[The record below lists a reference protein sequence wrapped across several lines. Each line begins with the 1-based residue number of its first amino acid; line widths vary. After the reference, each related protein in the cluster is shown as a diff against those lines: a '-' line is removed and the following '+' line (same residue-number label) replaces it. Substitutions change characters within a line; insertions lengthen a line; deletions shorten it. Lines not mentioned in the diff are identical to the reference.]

1 MRAAICALI
10 FVGSLPGFACGVG
23 LRDEPLLGDAVQ
35 LLDGLAWQATD
46 NATVIPAT
54 VPGDLV
60 TDLQRAGKIGDPLYE
75 RNFKSLNWEAEWQ
88 YSVSFETA
96 SALAPASGGARWLVL
111 DSVKMGAW
119 VWFNGAFLGAVNDQF
134 LRWTF
139 DVSGLLKAPGAGE
152 NVLAVTF
159 ALSNNSLND
168 QSRWTACSGAWD
180 WSMYTSSFNS
190 LGSHTFTKGIVRSA
204 YVVAVGAAAV
214 EHLQTRVYYDG
225 AYPTAPL
232 TDASAGPWRVVARV
246 HLLAPAAASGT
257 VQVSGAWSGASASAP
272 ATLVA
277 GNNTVE
283 LTLTVPAGAVRLW
296 WPNELGEQV
305 RYNVTATWTPAA
317 GPSLSTYRAIGFR
330 SFVLVTGNDTDPS
343 TLAGKDGSDSFTMR
357 FKINGANIW
366 SRGANLIPMDEMEGR
381 LSVDA
386 HVAML
391 RSAAAAHFNTLRVWG
406 GGSYYNDVVY
416 DTADELGLMMYHDTM
431 YGEVRA
437 LSRASAF
444 SRRMPPSRHVPAPL
458 LLFAALVWRQQR
470 RPHAKRHARRRDAL
484 PAAPFVSPPEHRHA
498 RRVQRV
504 LRQRLVVLLCA
515 ADNCGR
521 RPVAAAVARVPVC
534 GL

>member
-1 MRAAICALI
+1 
-10 FVGSLPGFACGVG
+10 
-23 LRDEPLLGDAVQ
+23 
-35 LLDGLAWQATD
+35 
-46 NATVIPAT
+46 
-54 VPGDLV
+54 
-60 TDLQRAGKIGDPLYE
+60 
-75 RNFKSLNWEAEWQ
+75 
-88 YSVSFETA
+88 
-96 SALAPASGGARWLVL
+96 
-111 DSVKMGAW
+111 
-119 VWFNGAFLGAVNDQF
+119 
-134 LRWTF
+134 
-139 DVSGLLKAPGAGE
+139 
-152 NVLAVTF
+152 
-159 ALSNNSLND
+159 
-168 QSRWTACSGAWD
+168 
-180 WSMYTSSFNS
+180 
-190 LGSHTFTKGIVRSA
+190 
-204 YVVAVGAAAV
+204 VAVGAAAV

-330 SFVLVTGNDTDPS
+330 YFVLVTGNDTDPS